1 MLLQHVRPGFTNIHR
16 ESMPNQTCNHAM
28 PGLPHADIADL
39 GRKITTLRERIVV
52 MVHEG
57 QQTRDQSELLV
68 SLLKALKVA
77 KTARAL
83 ELARLS
89 TPNSMHKPVVPV
101 STACRIR

>member
-1 MLLQHVRPGFTNIHR
+1 
-16 ESMPNQTCNHAM
+16 MPNQTCNHAM

-57 QQTRDQSELLV
+57 QQTRDLLV

>member
-1 MLLQHVRPGFTNIHR
+1 
-16 ESMPNQTCNHAM
+16 M

-39 GRKITTLRERIVV
+39 GRRITTLRERIVV

-57 QQTRDQSELLV
+57 QQTRDQSEQLIR
-68 SLLKALKVA
+68 LLKALKAA

-89 TPNSMHKPVVPV
+89 KPNSMHKPVAPV
-101 STACRIR
+101 STAYRVR